1 MADLFFVLFC
11 SELANTEQQTST
23 VSDPNFGDRASGSQE
38 EGHEQGIYYLDS
50 FLLKQIHTK
59 YCKNVSVLYYYCE
72 ESKTVT
78 LFPLLLEFSDQEA
91 REANFDN
98 LA

>member
-11 SELANTEQQTST
+11 SELANTEQKTST
-23 VSDPNFGDRASGSQE
+23 VNDPSFEDGPSGSRQ
-38 EGHEQGIYYLDS
+38 EGHEQGIYYLDI
-50 FLLKQIHTK
+50 FLLKQIRTK

-91 REANFDN
+91 TEANFDN